1 MFSKHQGNRFKT
13 LQASSILVLS
23 SFVVFAL
30 FLWQGHKGFSLWD
43 EGYLWYG
50 AQRVLLG
57 EVPLRDFM
65 SYDPGRYY
73 WSAVLMSLWGD
84 NGIMALR
91 GAVAVFQVIGLFA
104 GLFLIAR
111 STTNQSLA
119 YLLLAAAILALWM
132 FPRHKLFDISL
143 SILLIGVLVFLIRQP
158 TSMRYFLA
166 GMCIGLVAVFGRN
179 HGVYGVLGSLCV
191 MAWLTIGRADQPG
204 FIRGFMLWAAG
215 VIVGFA
221 PVLLMTLLVPG
232 FVMVFW
238 ESIRFLFE
246 VKATNLP
253 LPVPW
258 PWTVPFG
265 SVSVDEAIRGVLVG
279 LFFIGTI
286 AFGIFAIAWVV
297 WKKFRREPVAPV
309 LVATAFLALPYAHY
323 AYSRADV
330 GHLAQGI
337 FPLLMG
343 CLALLA
349 AQPARIKWPSVFLLS
364 GASLWVML
372 VLHPGWQC
380 GAGKHCVSIEVSG
393 SELNVAPDTASNV
406 HLLRKLADEYAP
418 HGRSFVAAPFWPGA
432 YPLLARKSP
441 MWEIY
446 ALFPRNEVFQQLE
459 IERIRAA
466 NPGFILIYD
475 LSLDGR
481 EELRF
486 RNTHPLIH
494 QYILDNFEPVPGSPD
509 PAYQI
514 YKSA

>member
-1 MFSKHQGNRFKT
+1 MFSKHQGNRLKT

-23 SFVVFAL
+23 SVVVLAL

-43 EGYLWYG
+43 EGHLWYG
-50 AQRVLLG
+50 AQRVMLG

-73 WSAVLMSLWGD
+73 WSAALMSLWGD

-104 GLFLIAR
+104 GLLLIAR
-111 STTNQSLA
+111 SSKNQSFI
-119 YLLLAAAILALWM
+119 YLLLAAATLALWM

-143 SILLIGVLVFLIRQP
+143 SILLIGVLAFLIRNP
-158 TSMRYFLA
+158 TGMRYFFA
-166 GMCIGLVAVFGRN
+166 GACVGLVAVFGRN
-179 HGVYGVLGSLCV
+179 HGIYGVVGSLGV
-191 MAWLTIGRADQPG
+191 IAWLTIKRVDQPGFPG

-215 VIVGFA
+215 VIAGFA
-221 PVLLMTLLVPG
+221 PVLLMVVLVPG
-232 FVMVFW
+232 FAMAFW
-238 ESIRFLFE
+238 ESLRFLFE

-258 PWTVPFG
+258 PWKVPFG
-265 SVSVDEAIRGVLVG
+265 SASVDEAIRGVLVG

-286 AFGIFAIAWVV
+286 AFGVIAIAWVI
-297 WKKFRREPVAPV
+297 WQKFRQNAVAPV

-337 FPLLMG
+337 FPSLVG
-343 CLALLA
+343 CLALLH
-349 AQPARIKWPSVFLLS
+349 AQPARIRWPSVFLLS

-372 VLHPGWQC
+372 VFHPGWQC
-380 GAGKHCVSIEVSG
+380 GTSEHCVNIEVSG
-393 SELNVAPDTASNV
+393 SELNVAADTAGDV
-406 HLLRKLADEYAP
+406 RLLRKLADEYAQ
-418 HGRSFVAAPFWPGA
+418 HGRSFVATPFWPGA

-446 ALFPRNEVFQQLE
+446 ALFPRNEVFQQQE

-466 NPGFILIYD
+466 DPGFILIYD
-475 LSLDGR
+475 LPLDGR

-494 QYILDNFEPVPGSPD
+494 QYILDNFELLPGSPN

-514 YKSA
+514 

>member
-1 MFSKHQGNRFKT
+1 MFSKRQGNSHKI
-13 LQASSILVLS
+13 LQASAILLLS
-23 SFVVFAL
+23 SLVVLVL

-50 AQRVLLG
+50 AQRVMLG
-57 EVPLRDFM
+57 EVPIRDFM

-104 GLFLIAR
+104 GLFLIAQATENR
-111 STTNQSLA
+111 NFV
-119 YLLLAAAILALWM
+119 YLLLAATMLALWM

-143 SILLIGVLVFLIRQP
+143 SILLIGVLVFLIRNP
-158 TSMRYFLA
+158 SSMRYFFA
-166 GMCIGLVAVFGRN
+166 GVCIGLAAVFGRN
-179 HGVYGVLGSLCV
+179 HGVYGVVGSLGV
-191 MAWLTIGRADQPG
+191 IAWLTIKRVDQPG

-221 PVLLMTLLVPG
+221 PVLFMMLLVPS
-232 FVMVFW
+232 FEMAFW
-238 ESIRFLFE
+238 ESIRLLFE
-246 VKATNLP
+246 AKTTNLP

-258 PWTVPFG
+258 PWKVPFG
-265 SVSVDEAIRGVLVG
+265 SASVDEAIRGVLVG

-286 AFGIFAIAWVV
+286 VFGICAIAWVT
-297 WKKFRREPVAPV
+297 WQKFHRNAVAPI
-309 LVATAFLALPYAHY
+309 LAATAFLALPYAHY

-337 FPLLMG
+337 FPSLVG

-349 AQPARIKWPSVFLLS
+349 AKPARIKWPSVFLLG

-372 VLHPGWQC
+372 VFHPGWQC
-380 GAGKHCVSIEVSG
+380 AAGKQCVNIEVSG
-393 SELNVAPDTASNV
+393 SELNVGPDTARDV
-406 HLLRKLADEYAP
+406 RLLRKLADEYAP

-432 YPLLARKSP
+432 YPLLVRKSP

-446 ALFPRNEVFQQLE
+446 ALFPRNAVFQQRE

-466 NPGFILIYD
+466 EPGFILIYD
-475 LSLDGR
+475 LPLDGR

-494 QYILDNFEPVPGSPD
+494 QYIVNNFELLPGSPE

-514 YKSA
+514 YKSP